1 MNTINIKGVIM
12 VHSCSLH
19 NQERK
24 EKKSKEE
31 HMRLVKK
38 LYKLYRKRGP
48 TDTSQNAYR
57 RCNLY
62 LLLHNLKKKN
72 YKDNECTVS
81 FCLSDS
87 TIAGCLITEQQ

>member
-57 RCNLY
+57 WCNLY
-62 LLLHNLKKKN
+62 LLLRNLKKK
-72 YKDNECTVS
+72 
-81 FCLSDS
+81 
-87 TIAGCLITEQQ
+87 ITKIMSAQLASACQIQPLLAV

>member
-38 LYKLYRKRGP
+38 LYKLYRKCGP

-57 RCNLY
+57 
-62 LLLHNLKKKN
+62 
-72 YKDNECTVS
+72 
-81 FCLSDS
+81 
-87 TIAGCLITEQQ
+87 